1 MYREI
6 SIIIPFYNISWL
18 LLKACLDSI
27 LPQIDEKTELI
38 ILNDG
43 SSERE
48 AIETCKNYVKNYDS
62 VYVIDRNEN
71 KGVSAT
77 RNEGI
82 SYSHGKFL
90 IFVDADD
97 MLEQNAL
104 RKIRNAIREN
114 STIDTVFYEY
124 SLLKDENKVP
134 CFRKINATDCKHFTL
149 KMAERMILG
158 IDFNSPCTIAYSKKI
173 IDDHK
178 LSFDTE
184 MALGEDFKFNA
195 QYLQLYSN
203 GTYIKE
209 SLYLYRIRNGSATN
223 SFSLKKVNDSGVSYN
238 IGKNLMKSNFSGENL
253 TNIEHEFYNLYYKSI
268 LSHILNGI
276 IEGAD
281 SKVIKKCFELEW
293 VRDLIDENNTYIEFP
308 LKQIVNCKNYN
319 MYYLL
324 SRFKIL
330 KSKCKFV
337 K

>member
-1 MYREI
+1 MHYEL
-6 SIIIPFYNISWL
+6 SIIIPFYNISWF
-18 LLKACLDSI
+18 LLKECLDSI
-27 LPQIDEKTELI
+27 LPQVDEKTELI

-48 AIETCKNYVKNYDS
+48 AIETCKNYVKNCDS
-62 VYVIDRNEN
+62 VYVIDRKEN

-104 RKIRNAIREN
+104 TKIRNVIREN

-134 CFRKINATDCKHFTL
+134 CFRKINAVDCKHFTL

-173 IDDHK
+173 IDDNK

-184 MALGEDFKFNA
+184 MALGEDFKFNT

-209 SLYLYRIRNGSATN
+209 SLYLTVPLGQYFLYWLIIYLNRKELYMAFLCRRTVILHSLLLFQARRNWKN
-223 SFSLKKVNDSGVSYN
+223 FEVQN
-238 IGKNLMKSNFSGENL
+238 I
-253 TNIEHEFYNLYYKSI
+253 
-268 LSHILNGI
+268 
-276 IEGAD
+276 
-281 SKVIKKCFELEW
+281 C
-293 VRDLIDENNTYIEFP
+293 
-308 LKQIVNCKNYN
+308 KQ
-319 MYYLL
+319 
-324 SRFKIL
+324 R
-330 KSKCKFV
+330 
-337 K
+337 